1 MSNNIQGGHYMV
13 SEEELKN
20 INIQIS
26 EAHAMIDHFIV
37 LNNMTEVSYWRRMLH
52 NLKLHKRRVLN
63 T

>member
-13 SEEELKN
+13 SEEELKH

-37 LNNMTEVSYWRRMLH
+37 LGNKIEVTEWRKTLH
-52 NLKLHKRRVLN
+52 QLKLHKRRVLN